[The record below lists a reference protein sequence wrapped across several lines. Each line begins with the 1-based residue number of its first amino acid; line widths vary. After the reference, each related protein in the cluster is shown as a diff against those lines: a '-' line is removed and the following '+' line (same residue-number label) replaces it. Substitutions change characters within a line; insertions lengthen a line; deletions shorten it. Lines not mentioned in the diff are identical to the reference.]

1 MAIWITKE
9 RATPGPVFGST
20 DRFEGLGIFIDTYK
34 NNRPGVVFPYVMAML
49 GNSSTTYDKGHDG
62 KANELSG
69 CSVDL
74 LTRGPGSVTNGTPCV
89 GARSSISVNSNK
101 DAAHLFSRAVIE
113 CGIAIS
119 SC

>member
-34 NNRPGVVFPYVMAML
+34 NARPGLVFPYVMAML
-49 GNSSTTYDKGHDG
+49 GNSSTTYDKDHDG
-62 KANELSG
+62 NANELAG
-69 CSVDL
+69 CSVELVAEGSGSL
-74 LTRGPGSVTNGTPCV
+74 LITFI
-89 GARSSISVNSNK
+89 GAWPSNSTDSYK
-101 DAAHLFSRAVIE
+101 DATHLFSRAVAE
-113 CGIAIS
+113 CGTAIS